1 MEGGEGRVTNPSNLM
16 PISQFNVNRSQSPPP
31 HMMRQKFCFPKH
43 PAFASKPFEELNISR
58 NIALSWCNANS
69 SSIVELDLNLIGL
82 NLNWVQSIYFIIAR
96 GPSPP
101 PHLMRYIYRPK
112 ALQKICHATQNLF
125 KLQFHCI
132 YNWHTQHVSGVILKS
147 SEEIELFYSGS
158 EHPAPSAEVE
168 RIKYCNF
175 ILDLVCQNNQ
185 MTPFQKECYSTFHQ
199 ITETAP
205 LLYEV
210 LHIKQK
216 TKKLGPE
223 TSFYSF

>member
-1 MEGGEGRVTNPSNLM
+1 MLHKTFSSYN
-16 PISQFNVNRSQSPPP
+16 FT
-31 HMMRQKFCFPKH
+31 
-43 PAFASKPFEELNISR
+43 AFTIDIHKMCQGSE
-58 NIALSWCNANS
+58 S
-69 SSIVELDLNLIGL
+69 STTIMITIGILITMKT
-82 NLNWVQSIYFIIAR
+82 I
-96 GPSPP
+96 
-101 PHLMRYIYRPK
+101 
-112 ALQKICHATQNLF
+112 
-125 KLQFHCI
+125 
-132 YNWHTQHVSGVILKS
+132 ILKS

-158 EHPAPSAEVE
+158 EYPAPSAEVE

-185 MTPFQKECYSTFHQ
+185 MTPFQKECYSTFRQ